1 MVIVKLVFNIE
12 EDFMKK
18 CPKCGAFVGKTQEKC
33 RNCGF
38 DLLHGEIKKETPK
51 PVVKQAPTTKPVVT
65 PKVEATNKPR
75 EKVLVARKVEG
86 VIEIVIC
93 PRCGGKNA
101 KSACFCSHCGQDLRV
116 LQKKE
121 EPEVKEEPK
130 VTCANCGK
138 ENVAEAIYCINCGK
152 KLVPDP
158 VEEEVKVEEPPVVE
172 EVVSPVVVPPVEE
185 PPAEKES
192 ETIEVKEEAV
202 AVEPIR
208 FAPKKWAIIT
218 SLILALVLC
227 ISPLLLFIGSTN
239 LFAYVCSNLKSTFV
253 FTSPS
258 SVGTFIIWLLFFIC
272 SVVLLIMFIWTIVN
286 LIIYLVKGKIKS
298 RWYYANLAG
307 ILPGLLI
314 AFITA
319 NHLGSLVLFA
329 PELWYNVIVLAVVC
343 ASSVAMI
350 VIANMNK
357 VNLSKISLANLIVSG
372 VGFIAIA
379 YSAYYLVCSMSISNI
394 WMLMYTQLVN
404 SSSATTEDLPV
415 MIIASLGVFLLPI
428 LLMGAA
434 TLFSNGSVG
443 MVKIRDLISVDVL
456 LLVLLGLIY
465 AYVIMNN
472 VIGAMD
478 YTFYLATILPLTF
491 TIAVNVLAIKTRKD
505 MKWIYAH

>member
-1 MVIVKLVFNIE
+1 M
-12 EDFMKK
+12 
-18 CPKCGAFVGKTQEKC
+18 
-33 RNCGF
+33 
-38 DLLHGEIKKETPK
+38 
-51 PVVKQAPTTKPVVT
+51 
-65 PKVEATNKPR
+65 
-75 EKVLVARKVEG
+75 
-86 VIEIVIC
+86 
-93 PRCGGKNA
+93 
-101 KSACFCSHCGQDLRV
+101 
-116 LQKKE
+116 QKKE

-138 ENVAEAIYCINCGK
+138 ENIAEAIYCINCGK

-172 EVVSPVVVPPVEE
+172 EVVAPVVVPPVEE

-192 ETIEVKEEAV
+192 ETTEVKEEVV

-227 ISPLLLFIGSTN
+227 ISPLLLFVGSTN
-239 LFAYVCSNLKSTFV
+239 LFAYVCSNLASIFA

-258 SVGTFIIWLLFFIC
+258 SLGTFIMWFLFFLC
-272 SVVLLIMFIWTIVN
+272 SVFLLIMFIWTIIN

-350 VIANMNK
+350 VIANMNR

-379 YSAYYLVCSMSISNI
+379 YSAYYLVSSMSSSNI
-394 WMLMYTQLVN
+394 WMLMYSQLMN

-415 MIIASLGVFLLPI
+415 MIIASNGVFFLPI
-428 LLMGAA
+428 LLMGVAV
-434 TLFSNGSVG
+434 LFSNGSVG
-443 MVKIRDLISVDVL
+443 MVKIRDLISVDIFL
-456 LLVLLGLIY
+456 LGLLGLIY
-465 AYVIMNN
+465 AYVIMDNL
-472 VIGAMD
+472 IGFMD
-478 YTFYLATILPLTF
+478 YTFYLATILPLAF